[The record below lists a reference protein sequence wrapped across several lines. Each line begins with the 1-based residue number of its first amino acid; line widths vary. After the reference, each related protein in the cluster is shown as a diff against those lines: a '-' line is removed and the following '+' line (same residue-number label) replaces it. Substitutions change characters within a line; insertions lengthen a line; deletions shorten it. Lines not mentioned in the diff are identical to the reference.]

1 MAFISGKRHRLRFKD
16 TLPKPEVEVENS
28 HYLNRPDP
36 TSPGPIFPPFLGRGC
51 DTQTAG
57 KTERAKSLASLKL
70 FGELTRKTMIVGT
83 KTRFDKWLSGTRRG
97 GWGGVGWGLTYLRLL
112 LSIENA
118 WAKAVE
124 LLGEVFLRFG
134 EIS

>member
-1 MAFISGKRHRLRFKD
+1 VAFISGKRHRLRFKD

-28 HYLNRPDP
+28 YYLNRPDLTRP
-36 TSPGPIFPPFLGRGC
+36 DFPAVSGSWMRHPDRRK
-51 DTQTAG
+51 D
-57 KTERAKSLASLKL
+57 RASKEMVSLKL

-97 GWGGVGWGLTYLRLL
+97 GWVGWGWGLTYLRLL

-118 WAKAVE
+118 WAKAVK